1 MSTVLGQAGRG
12 SSPAIY
18 CLRSKGSVLILQFQI
33 ITMTFY
39 FLYKGCCLF
48 EQWWEKDRMRKNVL
62 SWHKLNLSYFLLFFS
77 KKRKIHVRY

>member
-48 EQWWEKDRMRKNVL
+48 EQWWEKDRMRKCQL
-62 SWHKLNLSYFLLFFS
+62 SDRTVTHFCPDCRARLHPQELP
-77 KKRKIHVRY
+77 VT